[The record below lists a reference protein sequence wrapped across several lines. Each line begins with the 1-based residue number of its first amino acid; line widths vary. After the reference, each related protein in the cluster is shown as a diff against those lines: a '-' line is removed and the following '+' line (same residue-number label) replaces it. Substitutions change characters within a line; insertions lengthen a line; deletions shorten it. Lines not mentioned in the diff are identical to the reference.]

1 LACGRAGWSRLV
13 AIGRGGFGHPPYA
26 PAVDVDGNFEDPH
39 YTLMAGSDWNV
50 ISYHSRLRWRF
61 Q

>member
-1 LACGRAGWSRLV
+1 V